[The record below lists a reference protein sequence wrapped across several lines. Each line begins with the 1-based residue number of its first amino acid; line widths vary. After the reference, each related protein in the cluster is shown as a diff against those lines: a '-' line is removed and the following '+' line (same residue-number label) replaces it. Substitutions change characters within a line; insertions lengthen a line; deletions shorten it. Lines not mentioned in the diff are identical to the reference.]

1 MLRHTDLFLEEPLFT
16 YALLLAGGL
25 AIAQDSNTDE
35 ALPAEA
41 DTTVEAVEEAA
52 AEDTEVAEVEEPAP
66 ALDPMQLWQGI
77 ADTPALVEYFKDSF
91 DTLGVAVEGTEHSL
105 TVTHTGTALEL
116 TPGIADDVDFRVT
129 ITAQQVM
136 NMVENAEDN
145 QISEQESWRILDVL
159 FTPMTAVT
167 LDNEV
172 LTNNRLRKAIGVED
186 LTHVS
191 LLNPSGEPASSHTLF
206 YVKGQWVVVSGLHG
220 TPRRTYTLTPAQ
232 ALEYQKKIFSAMRA
246 NDRKQWKEWAKWYV
260 SWRDGVSVTHAE

>member
-1 MLRHTDLFLEEPLFT
+1 MFSF
-16 YALLLAGGL
+16 ALIIAGGL
-25 AIAQDSNTDE
+25 AVAQESNADDAPAAETDVPVEAGDE
-35 ALPAEA
+35 ASIEDSAQA
-41 DTTVEAVEEAA
+41 EEAA
-52 AEDTEVAEVEEPAP
+52 EPAP
-66 ALDPMQLWQGI
+66 PLDPMQMWQGI

-91 DTLGVAVEGTEHSL
+91 DTLGVSVEGTEYSL

-116 TPGIADDVDFRVT
+116 KSGIAEDVDFQVT
-129 ITAQQVM
+129 ITPEQVM
-136 NMVENAEDN
+136 NMVSNAEDN
-145 QISEQESWRILDVL
+145 QISEQESWRILNVL

-172 LTNNRLRKAIGVED
+172 LTNNRLRKALGVED

-191 LLNPSGEPASSHTLF
+191 LLNPSGDTASSHTLF

-220 TPRRTYTLTPAQ
+220 KPRRTYTLTPAQ

-246 NDRKQWKEWAKWYV
+246 DDRKQWKEWAKWYK